1 MANQGKLFIVG
12 TPIGNL
18 GDLSPR
24 AVEAFR
30 VADAVCC
37 EDTRVTGKLL
47 SAAGVSRQLIRCDE
61 NVIAGR
67 APSLVDRMLAGETL
81 AFASDAGMPGVSDP
95 GQVLVD
101 AAREAGVSVEV
112 VPGPVA
118 CVTALVA
125 SGIPC
130 DHFFFEG
137 FLPRKAGERARR
149 LQQLMTVPGA
159 LLFYESPHRVAAT
172 LESVASVFP
181 TRVAALCR
189 ELTKL
194 HEEVL
199 RAPAPELAS
208 QVAARIEAGEP
219 VRGECVVVVAPPSAE
234 EQAEMAARTAAG
246 MSTLSVDG
254 AAPDPEEALRA
265 DIAEGLASGEPAN
278 ALAKRLAQKY
288 SRRKREVYALILAS
302 EGAM

>member
-30 VADAVCC
+30 AADAVCC

-47 SAAGVSRQLIRCDE
+47 SAAGVSRPLIRCDE

-101 AAREAGVSVEV
+101 AAREAGVPVEV

-137 FLPRKAGERARR
+137 FLSRKAGERVRR

-208 QVAARIEAGEP
+208 QVAARIGAGEP

-246 MSTLSVDG
+246 MSALSVDG
-254 AAPDPEEALRA
+254 AAPDLEEALRA

-302 EGAM
+302 EGN